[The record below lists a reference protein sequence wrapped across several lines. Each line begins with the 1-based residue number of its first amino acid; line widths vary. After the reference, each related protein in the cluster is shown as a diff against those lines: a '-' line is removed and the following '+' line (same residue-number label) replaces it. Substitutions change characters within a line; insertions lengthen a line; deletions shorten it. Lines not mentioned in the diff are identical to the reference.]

1 MRNNSEGKGHGLLGG
16 VIVTVLVV
24 VAVLLILAALFQ
36 AFGPM
41 LPFPGELG
49 AAFGLILLYAVV
61 ILAVGIG
68 VVVALLQRWKE
79 KQRRKLEDAQHG
91 EDAGGGLAPAEK
103 KGFPWGRLWLAA
115 FLLMIFSPLLLTTHW
130 FFFAV
135 ILLFGLPLLP
145 VLIAAVGFCAAA
157 EERKK
162 EKEKGELHHAK
173 KF

>member
-1 MRNNSEGKGHGLLGG
+1 MRNAIDSKLWMVLTLLAYLAARRLKPSGW
-16 VIVTVLVV
+16 VP
-24 VAVLLILAALFQ
+24 LLWLGILALELLVYLSGFCFAL
-36 AFGPM
+36 
-41 LPFPGELG
+41 
-49 AAFGLILLYAVV
+49 Y
-61 ILAVGIG
+61 
-68 VVVALLQRWKE
+68 QRRKE

-91 EDAGGGLAPAEK
+91 EDAGGGPAPAEK

-115 FLLMIFSPLLLTTHW
+115 FLLMVFSPLLLTTHW

>member
-1 MRNNSEGKGHGLLGG
+1 MRNAIDSKLWMVLTLLAYLAARRLKPSGW
-16 VIVTVLVV
+16 VP
-24 VAVLLILAALFQ
+24 LLWLGILALELLVYLSGFCFAL
-36 AFGPM
+36 
-41 LPFPGELG
+41 
-49 AAFGLILLYAVV
+49 Y
-61 ILAVGIG
+61 
-68 VVVALLQRWKE
+68 QRRKE

-91 EDAGGGLAPAEK
+91 EDAGSGPTPVEK

>member
-1 MRNNSEGKGHGLLGG
+1 MRNDTNSTLWMVLTLLAYLAARRLELSGW
-16 VIVTVLVV
+16 VP
-24 VAVLLILAALFQ
+24 LLWLGILALELLVYLSGFCFAL
-36 AFGPM
+36 
-41 LPFPGELG
+41 
-49 AAFGLILLYAVV
+49 Y
-61 ILAVGIG
+61 
-68 VVVALLQRWKE
+68 QRRKE

-91 EDAGGGLAPAEK
+91 EDAGSGPAPAEK

-145 VLIAAVGFCAAA
+145 VLIAAVGFCASA